1 MNFKYFTFL
10 IFIILK
16 TQFVFGQTSSIPP
29 EFTGQSYQASSSL
42 YYFQN
47 RYYLPQF
54 GRFLT
59 PDPLSQYPSAYSYS
73 NGEPLNFTDP
83 SGLIFEELGSLVRS
97 AFRRLT
103 SCCRLSAVEVEEEE
117 LSVQPEGGG
126 VGQESVKH
134 GSPNL
139 RGQELL
145 NVQASVSQ
153 QAGIT
158 SGAQGIISGGARAE
172 YQEDF
177 STRISNKYKDPI
189 LDPGLHERL
198 RDIDNKYRERVGK
211 LKEATTLIVHQST
224 SSGEHEVLTNGM
236 EAFFSVRYSPT
247 TIDILH
253 VVRDTNSPFYGSDI
267 IRDQYQEVF
276 SRGSS
281 PREYSPRRITNF
293 KVVNQKTLRAIK
305 GYYNS
310 NRIEEV
316 QSELIPLFLSTPNG
330 RLVQR
335 IMDDFGLQA
344 DAILYDGTQNVK
356 LFTSPRSQ

>member
-59 PDPLSQYPSAYSYS
+59 PDPLSQYPSAYGYS

-83 SGLIFEELGSLVRS
+83 SGLIFEELGGLIRS
-97 AFRRLT
+97 AFKSLT
-103 SCCRLSAVEVEEEE
+103 SCCRSSAVEVEEEE

-177 STRISNKYKDPI
+177 PTKIKTKYKNPI

-198 RDIDNKYRERVGK
+198 RDIDNKYRERVDQLIKTTK
-211 LKEATTLIVHQST
+211 LTRGTVK
-224 SSGEHEVLTNGM
+224 GEHDIITNG
-236 EAFFSVRYSPT
+236 EGVLFHVRYSPA
-247 TIDILH
+247 TIDILN
-253 VVRDTNSPFYGSDI
+253 VFRGADRPFYGSDI

-276 SRGSS
+276 SKSS
-281 PREYSPRRITNF
+281 PPREYSPRRIANLGII
-293 KVVNQKTLRAIK
+293 NQRTLKAIE

-310 NRIEEV
+310 DRIEEV

-335 IMDDFGLQA
+335 VMDDFGLQA
-344 DAILYDGTQNVK
+344 DAIIYDGENDVQ
-356 LFTSPRSQ
+356 LFTSPRNQ

>member
-59 PDPLSQYPSAYSYS
+59 PDPLSQYPSSYGYS

-83 SGLIFEELGSLVRS
+83 SGLIFEELGGLVRS
-97 AFRRLT
+97 AFRSLT
-103 SCCRLSAVEVEEEE
+103 SCCRSSAVEVEEEE
-117 LSVQPEGGG
+117 LSVQPEGGR
-126 VGQESVKH
+126 VGRESVRH
-134 GSPNL
+134 GVSNSKGL
-139 RGQELL
+139 ELL

-158 SGAQGIISGGARAE
+158 SGAKGIISGGARAE

-177 STRISNKYKDPI
+177 PTKIKTKYKDPI

-198 RDIDNKYRERVGK
+198 HDIDNKYRERVDQ
-211 LKEATTLIVHQST
+211 LKKTTELAVHRIN
-224 SSGEHEVLTNGM
+224 SSGEYEVMTKG
-236 EAFFSVRYSPT
+236 EGAFFHVKYSPT
-247 TIDILH
+247 TIDILNIF
-253 VVRDTNSPFYGSDI
+253 RGINKPFYGSDI

-281 PREYSPRRITNF
+281 PREYSPRKIANLGII
-293 KVVNQKTLRAIK
+293 NQRTLKAIK

-310 NRIEEV
+310 DRIEEV
-316 QSELIPLFLSTPNG
+316 QSELISLFLKTPNG

-335 IMDDFGLQA
+335 VMDDFDLQA
-344 DAILYDGTQNVK
+344 DAIIYDGAHDVK
-356 LFTSPRSQ
+356 LFTSPKSQ